1 MWRLFDALVPNQ
13 AEKMAASHGIFLQH
27 SLLTATFSWHLQDEK
42 EKFSE
47 FKLLIASR
55 FYGLI

>member
-1 MWRLFDALVPNQ
+1 MFDALVPNQ

-27 SLLTATFSWHLQDEK
+27 SLLAATFSWHLQDEK